1 MKAIYVKP
9 ASELLAYL
17 PAQLIAESGDT
28 VQGSGQDLTVIETD
42 PDSLFF

>member
-1 MKAIYVKP
+1 MMARYVKP

-17 PAQLIAESGDT
+17 PAQFIAESGDT